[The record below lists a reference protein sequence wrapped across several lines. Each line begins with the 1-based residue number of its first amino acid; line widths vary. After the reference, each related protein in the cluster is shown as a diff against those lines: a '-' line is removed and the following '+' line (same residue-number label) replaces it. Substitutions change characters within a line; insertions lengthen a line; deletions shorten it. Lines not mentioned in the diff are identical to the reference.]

1 MKTQI
6 LFSGEY
12 EKNFVNLSSA
22 ELPLSVLSDRM
33 AAIQSGNNC
42 MLFFFLLFFFFFL
55 KKDII
60 FLCLFEDRL
69 SSI

>member
-42 MLFFFLLFFFFFL
+42 MLFFLFVFFFFL